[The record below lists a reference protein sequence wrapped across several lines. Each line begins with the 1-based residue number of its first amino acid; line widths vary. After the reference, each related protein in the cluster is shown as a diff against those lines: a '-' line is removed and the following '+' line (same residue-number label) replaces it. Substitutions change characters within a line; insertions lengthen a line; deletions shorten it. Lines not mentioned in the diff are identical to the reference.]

1 MTHAPTTPW
10 GLPWG
15 LPGAPS
21 DAYFGRGYLG
31 QYLIIVP
38 SDNLIVVRF
47 GASHGPGG
55 DAEGAGALVRD
66 VIAAPH

>member
-1 MTHAPTTPW
+1 M
-10 GLPWG
+10 
-15 LPGAPS
+15 
-21 DAYFGRGYLG
+21 
-31 QYLIIVP
+31 VP

-66 VIAAPH
+66 VITALY